1 MSIGNLRDDWAL
13 AIAIP
18 LLAIVGLI
26 VLWQLFQRSPRGQ
39 LRANIA
45 NVAQRR
51 REQKK
56 AAAAVR
62 KAESRLEKMRER
74 AESTRPR
81 LVQEAKEKLADA
93 RTLQKVSQ
101 DQILVAENHL
111 RRVIYEEFPPR
122 DQEALRHRHLPSDE
136 PSTIPFSFEE

>member
-45 NVAQRR
+45 NVAHRR
-51 REQKK
+51 REHKK

-93 RTLQKVSQ
+93 RALQKVSQ